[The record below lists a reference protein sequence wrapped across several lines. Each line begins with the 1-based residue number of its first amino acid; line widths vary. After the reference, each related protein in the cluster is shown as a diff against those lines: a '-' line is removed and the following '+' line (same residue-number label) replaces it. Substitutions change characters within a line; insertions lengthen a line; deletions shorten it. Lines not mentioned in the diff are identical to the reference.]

1 MSNQKQLTFFLFFI
15 CFIILISFIISLVY
29 NYIVYLS
36 YIKINY
42 NNKTELIN
50 NKNITYIINDK
61 HNISNISNII
71 FDITLYDNNIT
82 FKLNNILL
90 KEYHDKI
97 NVIKIKSLPIDYS
110 NVKLLTNR
118 ILISNGNWKKEFY
131 MPNVSLYDDNEIFF
145 IDVLS
150 TYNIIICKNS
160 TNLFSNLILK
170 SKSYSTFV
178 LMLKK
183 WFYIGTFDL

>member
-1 MSNQKQLTFFLFFI
+1 MAWKYLITFLVAHMIEILLFDDK
-15 CFIILISFIISLVY
+15 ISIM
-29 NYIVYLS
+29 NYIYSLQS
-36 YIKINY
+36 IKQGSFEWYAKDYFERNTI
-42 NNKTELIN
+42 TT
-50 NKNITYIINDK
+50 KNFT
-61 HNISNISNII
+61 S
-71 FDITLYDNNIT
+71 FIT

-145 IDVLS
+145 HSPSI
-150 TYNIIICKNS
+150 
-160 TNLFSNLILK
+160 
-170 SKSYSTFV
+170 
-178 LMLKK
+178 
-183 WFYIGTFDL
+183 